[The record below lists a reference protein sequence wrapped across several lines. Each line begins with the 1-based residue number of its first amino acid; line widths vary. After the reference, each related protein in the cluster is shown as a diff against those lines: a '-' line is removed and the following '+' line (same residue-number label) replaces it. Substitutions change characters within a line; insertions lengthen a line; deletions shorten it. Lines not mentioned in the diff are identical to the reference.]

1 MPKHLTA
8 RQVTQFRDEGYALPF
23 RAVSESEAA
32 GYRSRIEA
40 YEAQVGHGAEPQH
53 KGEVHET

>member
-1 MPKHLTA
+1 
-8 RQVTQFRDEGYALPF
+8 
-23 RAVSESEAA
+23 VSESEAA
-32 GYRSRIEA
+32 DYRSRIEA